1 LLSAL
6 NLSDELTCFDKKQYE
21 EKAIM
26 LSTNKLY
33 YAQLR
38 NKLAMNKI
46 SEPLFNTSLYTKNI
60 EDAFKRIYE
69 RNKLNLPAENIYI
82 N

>member
-6 NLSDELTCFDKKQYE
+6 NLSDELTCFDKREYE
-21 EKAIM
+21 KKAIM
-26 LSTNKLY
+26 LSSNKLY
-33 YAQLR
+33 YTQLR
-38 NKLAMNKI
+38 NKLAINKV